1 MNLDSDG
8 FVRRQNIEK
17 FNRQIREATDE
28 ARREVLRALLAA
40 ELAKPVEP
48 GNPTLRA

>member
-1 MNLDSDG
+1 MDVNSDA
-8 FVRRQNIEK
+8 FVRRQNIDK
-17 FNRQIREATDE
+17 FNRQLREATDE